1 MNILCVYDTPHT
13 HHHHTHTHTHTT
25 KTGRERR
32 EEEECCREC
41 TFKIDHLF
49 SYTLKIPHT
58 TPHQQNHF
66 LYISST
72 SKIVSASFSSKKSFQ
87 KKNLCVIERT
97 MNGILFTLG
106 ILILVIV
113 CDLWGFTTIQI
124 TSLIVTGVSLLH
136 FLTSVR
142 GVRRAREFQ
151 IISPA
156 SHHAL
161 RHLNIYIIHSTY
173 SNAIK
178 ALECV
183 NTQLALRARTQ
194 VPGNLAWK
202 ATLYL
207 VGTVRGVCENFNHIP
222 QISL

>member
-1 MNILCVYDTPHT
+1 M
-13 HHHHTHTHTHTT
+13 HHHTPPT
-25 KTGRERR
+25 KS
-32 EEEECCREC
+32 
-41 TFKIDHLF
+41 F
-49 SYTLKIPHT
+49 SIRA
-58 TPHQQNHF
+58 NHP
-66 LYISST
+66 
-72 SKIVSASFSSKKSFQ
+72 SKIVSVNQS
-87 KKNLCVIERT
+87 KKNLSKKKKSLCHRKNNERDPLHIGNIDIGDCVWP
-97 MNGILFTLG
+97 MGFHHNSNHF
-106 ILILVIV
+106 VD
-113 CDLWGFTTIQI
+113 CDRCI
-124 TSLIVTGVSLLH
+124 TSALSH
-136 FLTSVR
+136 VR
-142 GVRRAREFQ
+142 TWCSREFQ
-151 IISPA
+151 IVSPA